1 MLLLTCSASFLEVA
15 LDATY
20 CTGYSLTTFS
30 AKILVSAWMIQSW
43 GHVIHQDFLSTNYS

>member
-1 MLLLTCSASFLEVA
+1 MLLRTCSASFLKVV

-30 AKILVSAWMIQSW
+30 AKILAAAL
-43 GHVIHQDFLSTNYS
+43 G